1 MFRYTIITYNHNNS
15 ANIIKHLASL
25 INIDFDNYEIIIID
39 DNSHDNSLDLIQN
52 KLTLRNNIKTISS
65 KYHRGVFNCLNTG
78 IDKASGQYIMF
89 TNSNYIVNNDIFKTI
104 EHNINEKGNNPE
116 MIEYKVSKKSSND
129 YMNMIISNQ
138 IIKDIGYFD
147 TFEFYS
153 DWEYKYRIRKVYT
166 PYYIDIVLSQQI
178 RYDDDDEGIDYRNN
192 IYFKNKFSGLENRI
206 YIPKDNRLKLL
217 EFELEPYIYSN
228 EDVIIN
234 EDVDKILCKQFF
246 RIFKKSEYK
255 LGNIDNK
262 ENITISDENKIMP
275 IVNGK
280 VILDIGI
287 YKISYSLVDNKVITF
302 EPVYCYDIS

>member
-104 EHNINEKGNNPE
+104 EHNIKKKDNNPE
-116 MIEYKVSKKSSND
+116 MIEYKVSKKSSHD

-166 PYYIDIVLSQQI
+166 PYHIDIVLSQQI
-178 RYDDDDEGIDYRNN
+178 RYDEDESIDYRNN
-192 IYFKNKFSGLENRI
+192 IYFKNKFSNLENRI

-217 EFELEPYIYSN
+217 NFELESYLYSN
-228 EDVIIN
+228 EDVIVN
-234 EDVDKILCKQFF
+234 EDEDRILCKQFF

-262 ENITISDENKIMP
+262 ENITISNDNKIMP

-287 YKISYSLVDNKVITF
+287 YKISYCLVDNKVITF

>member
-52 KLTLRNNIKTISS
+52 KLTMRNNIKTISS

-104 EHNINEKGNNPE
+104 EYNINEKGNNPD
-116 MIEYKVSKKSSND
+116 MIEYKISKKSSHD

-147 TFEFYS
+147 TFEYYS

-178 RYDDDDEGIDYRNN
+178 KYDENEDIDYRNN

-217 EFELEPYIYSN
+217 DFELEPYVYSN

-234 EDVDKILCKQFF
+234 EDVDRILCKQFF
-246 RIFKKSEYK
+246 KIFKKSEYK

-262 ENITISDENKIMP
+262 ENITFSYDNKIMS

>member
-78 IDKASGQYIMF
+78 IEKANGKYIMF

-104 EHNINEKGNNPE
+104 EHNINEMGNNPN
-116 MIEYKVSKKSSND
+116 MIEYKISKKSSYD
-129 YMNMIISNQ
+129 YMNMIISNE
-138 IIKDIGYFD
+138 IVKDIGYFD
-147 TFEFYS
+147 TFEYFS
-153 DWEYKYRIRKVYT
+153 DWEYKYRIRKVCT
-166 PYYIDIVLSQQI
+166 PYYIDIVLGQQI
-178 RYDDDDEGIDYRNN
+178 NYDEDNIDYRNN
-192 IYFKNKFSGLENRI
+192 IYFKNKFSNLENRI

-217 EFELEPYIYSN
+217 NFELESYLYSN
-228 EDVIIN
+228 EDVIVN
-234 EDVDKILCKQFF
+234 EDEDRILCKQFF
-246 RIFKKSEYK
+246 KIFRRSEYK

-262 ENITISDENKIMP
+262 ENITISNDNKIMP

-287 YKISYSLVDNKVITF
+287 YKISYCLVDNKVITF

>member
-78 IDKASGQYIMF
+78 IEKATGKYIMF

-104 EHNINEKGNNPE
+104 EHNINEMGNNPS
-116 MIEYKVSKKSSND
+116 MIEYKISKKSSYD
-129 YMNMIISNQ
+129 YMNMIISNE
-138 IIKDIGYFD
+138 IVKDIGYFD
-147 TFEFYS
+147 TFEYFS
-153 DWEYKYRIRKVYT
+153 DWEYKYRIRKVCT
-166 PYYIDIVLSQQI
+166 PYYIDIVLGQQI
-178 RYDDDDEGIDYRNN
+178 NYDEDNIDYRNN
-192 IYFKNKFSGLENRI
+192 IYFKNKFSNLENRI

-217 EFELEPYIYSN
+217 NFELESYLYSN
-228 EDVIIN
+228 EDVIVN
-234 EDVDKILCKQFF
+234 EEEDRILCKQFF
-246 RIFKKSEYK
+246 KIFRRSEYK

-262 ENITISDENKIMP
+262 ENITISNDNKIMP

-287 YKISYSLVDNKVITF
+287 YKISYCLVDNKVITF

>member
-1 MFRYTIITYNHNNS
+1 M
-15 ANIIKHLASL
+15 
-25 INIDFDNYEIIIID
+25 
-39 DNSHDNSLDLIQN
+39 
-52 KLTLRNNIKTISS
+52 RNNIKTISS

-104 EHNINEKGNNPE
+104 EYNINEKGNNPD
-116 MIEYKVSKKSSND
+116 MIEYKISKKSSHD

-138 IIKDIGYFD
+138 IIKDIGYFE
-147 TFEFYS
+147 TFEYYS

-178 RYDDDDEGIDYRNN
+178 KYDENEDIDYRNN

-217 EFELEPYIYSN
+217 DFELEPYVYSN

-234 EDVDKILCKQFF
+234 EDVDRILCKQFF
-246 RIFKKSEYK
+246 KIFKKSEYK

-262 ENITISDENKIMP
+262 ENITFSDNNKIMP

>member
-52 KLTLRNNIKTISS
+52 KLTMRNNIKTISS

-104 EHNINEKGNNPE
+104 EYNINEKGNNPD
-116 MIEYKVSKKSSND
+116 MIEYKISKKSSHD

-138 IIKDIGYFD
+138 IIKDIGYFE
-147 TFEFYS
+147 TFEYYS

-178 RYDDDDEGIDYRNN
+178 KYDENDDIDYRNN

-217 EFELEPYIYSN
+217 DFELEPYVYSN

-234 EDVDKILCKQFF
+234 EDVDRILCKQFF
-246 RIFKKSEYK
+246 KIFKKSEYK

-262 ENITISDENKIMP
+262 ENITFSDNNKIMP